1 MTALSTPQVSA
12 LVPRF
17 LLDSAK
23 AGNSLASMLPTHT
36 ACWWPVVEDVFASA
50 ACKKLRHHLLD
61 QAVAHEECSY
71 LSIDGTFKVCLPL
84 MGQGRFSDPRALR
97 DQHPFP
103 ASDSYTRVLS
113 VRGRSGAVLCLEPS
127 CGEGADHIKA
137 CLQKSISAPGLL
149 QVEHIASDNP
159 SPKLF
164 SELKSICANLKALSL
179 DPTHTAMHYEQGLG
193 GRKSAGSS
201 LLRSFMVK
209 FTNHDEAVTQNI
221 WGPFF
226 EGQACVALSRE
237 EQMLRQH
244 ILDSSLAVVRSKRIL
259 ASCEELKVWPTR
271 IQFVEALAA
280 LSCLH
285 RTDMG
290 RKIEGTKTTLAK
302 LLHNVTSAEKLEWL
316 FNNLRYRQFLPHRVR
331 LLLPSGT
338 TANEALHAEINSW
351 YRQTQQMHRS
361 TLVQKLQIQQLGK
374 LLAHNIALHSP
385 TAKQMPSSHV
395 LSQRVGNPL
404 WSAKTW
410 QSDMAQ
416 QASTLPLK
424 ARRKTEKELVAEA
437 AKKRPAAAPRPK
449 ARAKRTPFTL
459 ERKPGLLRSGVRKRN
474 SM

>member
-1 MTALSTPQVSA
+1 
-12 LVPRF
+12 
-17 LLDSAK
+17 
-23 AGNSLASMLPTHT
+23 
-36 ACWWPVVEDVFASA
+36 
-50 ACKKLRHHLLD
+50 
-61 QAVAHEECSY
+61 
-71 LSIDGTFKVCLPL
+71 
-84 MGQGRFSDPRALR
+84 
-97 DQHPFP
+97 
-103 ASDSYTRVLS
+103 
-113 VRGRSGAVLCLEPS
+113 
-127 CGEGADHIKA
+127 
-137 CLQKSISAPGLL
+137 
-149 QVEHIASDNP
+149 
-159 SPKLF
+159 
-164 SELKSICANLKALSL
+164 
-179 DPTHTAMHYEQGLG
+179 MHYEQGLG

-302 LLHNVTSAEKLEWL
+302 LLHNVTSAEQLEWL

-385 TAKQMPSSHV
+385 TAKQTPSSHV

-459 ERKPGLLRSGVRKRN
+459 ERKPGLLRSGVRKRH